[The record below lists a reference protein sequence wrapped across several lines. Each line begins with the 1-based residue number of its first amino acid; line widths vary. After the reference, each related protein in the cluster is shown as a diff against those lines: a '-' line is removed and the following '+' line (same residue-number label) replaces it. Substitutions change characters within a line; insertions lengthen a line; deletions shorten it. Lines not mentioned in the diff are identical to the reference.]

1 MASKKFNGEKF
12 TAVLY
17 NTESKGWCEA
27 YGYLG
32 SFYQSYAAARFEV
45 NFCMNNWPEKYT
57 AWAIER
63 IELDD
68 GFQVQSPR
76 VVVLAHSK
84 DAPIWSLSEDEQP

>member
-1 MASKKFNGEKF
+1 MSKKFNGQKF
-12 TAVLY
+12 TALLWSS
-17 NTESKGWCEA
+17 ESKGWCEA

-45 NFCMNNWPEKYT
+45 NFCVNNWPDKYT

-68 GFQVQSPR
+68 GFQVKTPN
-76 VVVLAHSK
+76 VVVIAHSK
-84 DAPIWSLSEDEQP
+84 DAPIWSLAESSDE